1 MSGSCLGVFP
11 EAAIR
16 TGPWLQASDSMLE
29 DPPQSGPSGQPGTL
43 LMTVGR
49 RLYYPHFTGGKV
61 EAQKR

>member
-1 MSGSCLGVFP
+1 MVPAWGSFLRLPSGLALGCRLLTRCWR
-11 EAAIR
+11 IH
-16 TGPWLQASDSMLE
+16 
-29 DPPQSGPSGQPGTL
+29 PQSGPSGQPGTL